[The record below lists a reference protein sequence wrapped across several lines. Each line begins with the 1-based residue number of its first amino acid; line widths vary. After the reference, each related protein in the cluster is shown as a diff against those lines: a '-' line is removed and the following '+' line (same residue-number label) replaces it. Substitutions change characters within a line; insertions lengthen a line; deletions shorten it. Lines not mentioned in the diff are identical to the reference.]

1 MMMGSDSLNGIWVL
15 MAVGM
20 FIGLSVLVLAA
31 VTVAMRTG
39 ALAKRKRGTYEP
51 DADAYTFFDEK
62 PKRGRNYVLA
72 DDGEIVEVV
81 DDWQTN
87 EMAENS

>member
-1 MMMGSDSLNGIWVL
+1 MMMGSDSLNGMWVL

-31 VTVAMRTG
+31 VTVAMKTG
-39 ALAKRKRGTYEP
+39 APAKRKRGMYDP
-51 DADAYTFFDEK
+51 DIYPFFDEK
-62 PKRGRNYVLA
+62 PKHGMNDVFA

-81 DDWQTN
+81 DDWQTH